1 MEKLLLFNRSS
12 IQILLTNAWNKLTYS
27 SFLKDWISKDY
38 PDFVFLYNQN
48 FERAS
53 QYVVGASWIKSNL
66 SVLEYIVCASS
77 KRQVC
82 AEESKSWSLDGLLW
96 TINRQRLATQKAY
109 FYFLAF
115 SEIPNFGSCLLSVL
129 RPVCVSLPSPPLIL
143 KGSSVLRSRPDQ
155 VNYFGNTRG
164 KKGLGIKINQL
175 KDKAE

>member
-1 MEKLLLFNRSS
+1 MWKY
-12 IQILLTNAWNKLTYS
+12 LTYFS
-27 SFLKDWISKDY
+27 SLKDQISKDY
-38 PDFVFLYNQN
+38 PAFFLLYNQN

-96 TINRQRLATQKAY
+96 TINRQRPARQKAL
-109 FYFLAF
+109 FHFLAYSAF
-115 SEIPNFGSCLLSVL
+115 PKFGSCLLSVL